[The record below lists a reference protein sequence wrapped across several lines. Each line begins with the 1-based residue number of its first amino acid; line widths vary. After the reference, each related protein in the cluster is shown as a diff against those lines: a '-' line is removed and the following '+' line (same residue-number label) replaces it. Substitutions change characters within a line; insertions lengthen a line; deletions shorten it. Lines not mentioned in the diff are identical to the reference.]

1 MDGYEATRIVFSR
14 IQSLDPENASKIMG
28 LLLIQDHGEKEM
40 IRLAFGPEALVHSVI
55 FKARKELGLSL
66 NLNSPSTPSTPSS
79 PSPFLSSNPV
89 PISRQSSNTPRLI
102 NSAMNLPPT
111 LSIPNPSTSSASWT
125 NTLAELQNPDDNL
138 MSPNNLVVGSST
150 SMNTSTS
157 ILPFYGNGG
166 PDPVD
171 EFQLQ
176 DQLSFLNEGSP
187 SLVSKNSSD
196 LFYSQCELSSSPTN
210 GVGGDPSL
218 FPSYGWGGSL
228 HRRSCSVNDACLGS
242 EDPNSG
248 LGWKPCLYFARG
260 YCKNGT
266 SCRFL
271 HGGGGLG
278 DAEGAAMVGSPSK
291 IEMMEQCHELLRS
304 KSVQQQQQRLAA
316 ASQLMAS
323 SSFPYSPKCM
333 NFLLQQQSD
342 SQRAAAAA
350 LMMNEDLHKFGRSRL
365 ERNEFSLNSPGMVN
379 PASRQIYL
387 TFPADST
394 FREEDVSNYF
404 SIYGPVQDVRIPYQQ
419 KRMFGFV
426 TFVYPETVKL
436 ILSKGNPHFVC
447 DARVLVKPYKEKG
460 KVPDKKQHQQQVDR
474 GDFSPCGTP
483 TGLDARDPFDLQVG
497 GRMFYNTQDMLWRRK
512 LEEQADLQ
520 QALELQSRRLMSLQ
534 LLDIKKQHHRALS
547 SGSPIPSP
555 THSPNMFNQNLLLS
569 SFHSSSSESQEE
581 SGSGSAPASTASI
594 DQQPL
599 QQAVNI
605 SVGKEVA
612 VNGENGNSDDNGKQS
627 SSHEDRDLQE
637 CLEHNLPD
645 SPFASPT
652 KAIGDYMAAFSNG
665 PNEAIDSDAP
675 AASANSKFSTNT
687 LLPTASTLDM
697 GSFKSFNC
705 QIPRFSSGHGTIG
718 MFAGTGG
725 PIAEAQHR
733 ERSIMQRREEE
744 VWQKKEEMFNH
755 KADSNIENLKSRSEE
770 EGKSIL

>member
-1 MDGYEATRIVFSR
+1 MDSYEATRIVFSR
-14 IQSLDPENASKIMG
+14 IQNLDAENASKIMG
-28 LLLIQDHGEKEM
+28 LLLLQDHGEKEM

-55 FKARKELGLSL
+55 LKARKDLGLPS
-66 NLNSPSTPSTPSS
+66 NSPPTPSTPPS
-79 PSPFLSSNPV
+79 PSPF
-89 PISRQSSNTPRLI
+89 ISRQNSNTSSRLSVSGI
-102 NSAMNLPPT
+102 NLPPPLT
-111 LSIPNPSTSSASWT
+111 IPNPSASWPT
-125 NTLAELQNPDDNL
+125 MSELQTD
-138 MSPNNLVVGSST
+138 LVAGSST
-150 SMNTSTS
+150 SLSS
-157 ILPFYGNGG
+157 LPFYANGG
-166 PDPVD
+166 SDPID

-176 DQLSFLNEGSP
+176 DQLSFLNDGSNT
-187 SLVSKNSSD
+187 SISHKNNPD
-196 LFYSQCELSSSPTN
+196 LFYPTYSDFSSSPTTAA
-210 GVGGDPSL
+210 DPTL

-228 HRRSCSVNDACLGS
+228 HRRSCSVNDACLGT

-271 HGGGGLG
+271 HGGLG
-278 DAEGAAMVGSPSK
+278 DADAAMVGSPSK

-304 KSVQQQQQRLAA
+304 KSAQQQRLAA
-316 ASQLMAS
+316 ASQLMS
-323 SSFPYSPKCM
+323 SSTFPYSPKCM
-333 NFLLQQQSD
+333 NFLLQQQQND
-342 SQRAAAAA
+342 TQRAAASA
-350 LMMNEDLHKFGRSRL
+350 LMMSEDLHKFGRSRL
-365 ERNEFSLNSPGMVN
+365 ERNDFSLNSPGMVN

-460 KVPDKKQHQQQVDR
+460 KVPDKKLQQQQVDR

-483 TGLDARDPFDLQVG
+483 TGLDARDHQFDLQLG

-520 QALELQSRRLMSLQ
+520 QALELQSRRLMGLQ
-534 LLDIKKQHHRALS
+534 LLDIKKHHQRALCT
-547 SGSPIPSP
+547 GSPIPSP
-555 THSPNMFNQNLLLS
+555 THSPNMFNQNLVP
-569 SFHSSSSESQEE
+569 SFHITSEAPKE
-581 SGSGSAPASTASI
+581 SGSTSAPAGTASVSTG
-594 DQQPL
+594 QQS
-599 QQAVNI
+599 VNI
-605 SVGKEVA
+605 SVGKEVM
-612 VNGENGNSDDNGKQS
+612 VNGEDGYDEGNGRQS
-627 SSHEDRDLQE
+627 SSHDDCDLQE

-652 KAIGDYMAAFSNG
+652 KATGPGGFMAPFSNG
-665 PNEAIDSDAP
+665 PNEAIDADAS
-675 AASANSKFSTNT
+675 AASANSKFGTGT
-687 LLPTASTLDM
+687 LLPAASALDM
-697 GSFKSFNC
+697 GTFKSFNC

-725 PIAEAQHR
+725 PIG
-733 ERSIMQRREEE
+733 I
-744 VWQKKEEMFNH
+744 
-755 KADSNIENLKSRSEE
+755 
-770 EGKSIL
+770 

>member
-55 FKARKELGLSL
+55 FKARKELGLPLNFNFNL

-89 PISRQSSNTPRLI
+89 PISRQNSNTSRLI
-102 NSAMNLPPT
+102 NSAMSLPPT
-111 LSIPNPSTSSASWT
+111 LTIPNPSSSTTSASWAS
-125 NTLAELQNPDDNL
+125 TLSELQNPDDTSL
-138 MSPNNLVVGSST
+138 VSPNNLVVGSST
-150 SMNTSTS
+150 SSS
-157 ILPFYGNGG
+157 LPFLGNGG
-166 PDPVD
+166 SDPVD

-176 DQLSFLNEGSP
+176 DQLNFLNEGSP
-187 SLVSKNSSD
+187 SFVPKSSD
-196 LFYSQCELSSSPTN
+196 LFYSQSELSSSPTN
-210 GVGGDPSL
+210 GAGDPSL

-271 HGGGGLG
+271 HG
-278 DAEGAAMVGSPSK
+278 DAEGTAMVVGSPTSK
-291 IEMMEQCHELLRS
+291 IEMMDQCHELLRS
-304 KSVQQQQQRLAA
+304 KNVQQQRLAA
-316 ASQLMAS
+316 ASQLMGG

-342 SQRAAAAA
+342 TQRAAAAA

-365 ERNEFSLNSPGMVN
+365 ERNDFSLNSPGMVN

-460 KVPDKKQHQQQVDR
+460 KVPDKYRKQQQQQVDR
-474 GDFSPCGTP
+474 GEFSPCGTP

-497 GRMFYNTQDMLWRRK
+497 GRMYYNTQDMLWRRK
-512 LEEQADLQ
+512 LEEQADFQ
-520 QALELQSRRLMSLQ
+520 QALELQSRRLMGLQ

-547 SGSPIPSP
+547 TGSPIPSP
-555 THSPNMFNQNLLLS
+555 THSPNMFNQNLVLS

-581 SGSGSAPASTASI
+581 NGSGSAPASTVSI
-594 DQQPL
+594 PVDQQQPL
-599 QQAVNI
+599 QQGVNI
-605 SVGKEVA
+605 SAGKEIST
-612 VNGENGNSDDNGKQS
+612 VNGKIGNNNGKQG

-652 KAIGDYMAAFSNG
+652 KAIGDYMATFSNG
-665 PNEAIDSDAP
+665 PNEAIDSDAS
-675 AASANSKFSTNT
+675 AASANSKFSSTT
-687 LLPTASTLDM
+687 LLPTASALDM
-697 GSFKSFNC
+697 GTFKSFNC

-725 PIAEAQHR
+725 PIG
-733 ERSIMQRREEE
+733 I
-744 VWQKKEEMFNH
+744 
-755 KADSNIENLKSRSEE
+755 
-770 EGKSIL
+770 